1 MGEISFHLEK
11 THVSIVCVTL
21 DHLVGRQ
28 AKFLYKI
35 VVRKI
40 LGGQKNAFLMAR
52 TESHTEHKRE
62 KKKKEKLR
70 KEKKNIVKI
79 S

>member
-11 THVSIVCVTL
+11 THVSTVCVTL

-62 KKKKEKLR
+62 KKKKKLR